1 MRSWPWSTVRRI
13 EVASLEGRILHSCLL
28 ASAPLGLTTD
38 NISRPRL
45 LTGGRAA
52 ATKSLLI
59 ITGFSDISYVLEK
72 IKPQSSKFHRIED
85 NLWEICQ
92 RLSIAKG

>member
-1 MRSWPWSTVRRI
+1 M
-13 EVASLEGRILHSCLL
+13 ASLEGRILHSCLL

-38 NISRPRL
+38 STSRPCL

-52 ATKSLLI
+52 ATESLLI
-59 ITGFSDISYVLEK
+59 ITGFSDISYILE

-92 RLSIAKG
+92 RTSIARYEP